1 MVSGGALVGSRYI
14 DVVVIGIGPQRLL
27 PRDISAAK
35 ATANPARIRIGNLLL
50 QGPPQRQ
57 LLRVQL
63 IQIIA
68 CSNQLGPF
76 VAGVAGL
83 EQESARQLMLHRQ
96 CPLLRVRRAAIRL
109 DEIDA
114 LSFKRARSK
123 RSSTRWDRWRRKSL
137 LELEGGKLCRAAG
150 RHIT

>member
-1 MVSGGALVGSRYI
+1 MGSRYI

-50 QGPPQRQ
+50 QCPPQRQ

-76 VAGVAGL
+76 VAGVARL

-114 LSFKRARSK
+114 LSFKRARS
-123 RSSTRWDRWRRKSL
+123 
-137 LELEGGKLCRAAG
+137 
-150 RHIT
+150 